1 MTLTNSEKTGLI
13 ATVTFHAVVLLLLLY
28 LGFVTPYPPPQ
39 EEGFLVDFGNSETG
53 LGLEEPSAASAPKVA
68 EVSAPEVVTTTKKVV
83 SASKPVTRP
92 KSTSKVADNAE
103 EDLLTQEYEKT
114 VAIAARA
121 KKKVIDEKKAKLD
134 EDQRIK
140 AREEQQQRNEA
151 LELQRQEAEENRLAQ
166 EKSAKIG
173 AINSRAKN
181 AFGGGKTDNGSQS
194 TGQGNT
200 YGRGN
205 QGSPDGTPG
214 TNQYGLGGG
223 AGKGISFSLAGRK
236 AGSLPKPTFPGNES
250 GIVVVEVTVDKF
262 GKVTKA
268 LPGIRGSNT
277 VNTDLLEAA
286 KKAALAA
293 SFNTDEKAPAFQK
306 GTITYH
312 FILQ

>member
-13 ATVTFHAVVLLLLLY
+13 ATVSFHAVVLLLLLY

-53 LGLEEPSAASAPKVA
+53 LGLEEPSAAMAPLVA
-68 EVSAPEVVTTTKKVV
+68 EVSAPEVAEVKKTVPV
-83 SASKPVTRP
+83 QKPVSRP
-92 KSTSKVADNAE
+92 QKTSKVADNAE

-121 KKKVIDEKKAKLD
+121 KKKDRDDKKAKLD
-134 EDQRIK
+134 EQQKEK
-140 AREEQQQRNEA
+140 AREEQQERIDA
-151 LELQRQEAEENRLAQ
+151 LKLKQQEAEDNRIAQ

-214 TNQYGLGGG
+214 VKQYGLGGG
-223 AGKGISFSLAGRK
+223 AGKGISFSLSGRN
-236 AGSLPKPTFPGNES
+236 ARSLPKPSFPGNEA
-250 GIVVVEVTVDKF
+250 GTVVVEVTVDKF

-293 SFNTDEKAPAFQK
+293 SFNSDPSAAAFQK

>member
-13 ATVTFHAVVLLLLLY
+13 ATVSFHAVVLLLLLY

-53 LGLEEPSAASAPKVA
+53 LGLEEPSAASAPIVA
-68 EVSAPEVVTTTKKVV
+68 EVSAPEVAEVKKTVQ
-83 SASKPVTRP
+83 AQKPVSRP
-92 KSTSKVADNAE
+92 KNTAKVTDNAQ

-121 KKKVIDEKKAKLD
+121 KKKDRDDKKAKLD
-134 EDQRIK
+134 EQQK
-140 AREEQQQRNEA
+140 ENAREKQQQRIDA
-151 LELQRQEAEENRLAQ
+151 LELKRQEAEDNRIAQ

-181 AFGGGKTDNGSQS
+181 AFGGGKTDNGSLS

-214 TNQYGLGGG
+214 AKQYGLGGG
-223 AGKGISFSLAGRK
+223 AGKGISFSLSGRN
-236 AGSLPKPTFPGNES
+236 ARSLPKPSFPGNES
-250 GIVVVEVTVDKF
+250 GTVVVEVTVDKF

-286 KKAALAA
+286 RKAALAA
-293 SFNTDEKAPAFQK
+293 SFNTDQNAAAFQK

>member
-1 MTLTNSEKTGLI
+1 MTLTNSQKTGVI
-13 ATVTFHAVVLLLLLY
+13 STVLFHTIVLLLLLFF
-28 LGFVTPYPPPQ
+28 GFIVPYPPPP

-53 LGLEEPSAASAPKVA
+53 LGLEEPSAAN
-68 EVSAPEVVTTTKKVV
+68 APEIVEAVKKIVPV
-83 SASKPVTRP
+83 SKPVSRP
-92 KSTSKVADNAE
+92 QNTPQVEDKGD

-121 KKKVIDEKKAKLD
+121 KKKLLDDKKVQYEEEQKQLA
-134 EDQRIK
+134 E
-140 AREEQQQRNEA
+140 AREIK
-151 LELQRQEAEENRLAQ
+151 RQEAEDRRIEQ
-166 EKSAKIG
+166 EKAQKIG

-194 TGQGNT
+194 RGQGNT
-200 YGRGN
+200 YGSGN

-214 TNQYGLGGG
+214 ANQYGLGGG
-223 AGKGISFSLAGRK
+223 AGKGISFSLAGRN
-236 AGSLPKPTFPGNES
+236 ARSLPKPSFPGNEA

-268 LPGIRGSNT
+268 LPGIKGSNT
-277 VNTDLLEAA
+277 VDTDLLEAA
-286 KKAALAA
+286 RKAALSA
-293 SFNTDEKAPAFQK
+293 SFNTDQNAPAFQK